1 MMDNEE
7 ASKFQ
12 GMAVRSML
20 KKMITYSLIICGVAY
35 LAGSAW
41 WLLLM
46 VPSWLL
52 AIMRTNAQIGTGAYL
67 TARGNYFRE
76 RERQQNESAYDEDVV
91 RVEPAENLEDYIS
104 QVEKII
110 DFWGHKEFV
119 LVAQVGDKKFLEKC
133 ASFTGEGFRKRIK
146 PQFISLTTIDA
157 AKKLDD
163 RGREFAF
170 EWFDYMRKNIDDL
183 K

>member
-7 ASKFQ
+7 ASKFRSV
-12 GMAVRSML
+12 AVRSML
-20 KKMITYSLIICGVAY
+20 KKIIAYSLIICGIAY
-35 LAGSAW
+35 FVGSAW

-52 AIMRTNAQIGTGAYL
+52 AIMRTNAQVGTGAYL

-76 RERQQNESAYDEDVV
+76 RQENEPAYDEDVV
-91 RVEPAENLEDYIS
+91 RVEPAVKLEDYIS

-110 DFWGHKEFV
+110 DFWDHKEFV
-119 LVAQVGDKKFLEKC
+119 LVTQVGDKKFLEKC
-133 ASFTGEGFRKRIK
+133 ALFTGEGFRKRIK
-146 PQFISLTTIDA
+146 PQFIALTTIDA

-163 RGREFAF
+163 RGQEFAF
-170 EWFDYMRKNIDDL
+170 EWFDFMRENIDDL